1 MAKREGAKL
10 QAWYTMSQL
19 KDLTGRTRWEVRGL
33 LRASGVEFSK
43 SGRKDIVYLVAL
55 KRALPDLWD
64 SILERLAAANDVR
77 GDE

>member
-1 MAKREGAKL
+1 MAQGGAKL
-10 QAWYTMSQL
+10 QAWYTIAEL
-19 KDLTGRTRWEVRGL
+19 RELTGRSRWEVRGL
-33 LRASGVEFSK
+33 LKSKGVELSK

-77 GDE
+77 DDE